1 LTKRKAGASSPRP
14 SLVLR
19 ANAMPEK
26 RLIASFVRLALILFA
41 AIAVFWFCGDTMRL
55 VNKSGVLPY
64 FWAGLPIR

>member
-1 LTKRKAGASSPRP
+1 
-14 SLVLR
+14 
-19 ANAMPEK
+19 MPEK

>member
-1 LTKRKAGASSPRP
+1 MAGASSSRL

-19 ANAMPEK
+19 AYAMPVK
-26 RLIASFVRLALILFA
+26 RLIASFARLALILFA
-41 AIAVFWFCGDTMRL
+41 VIAVFWFCGDTMRL